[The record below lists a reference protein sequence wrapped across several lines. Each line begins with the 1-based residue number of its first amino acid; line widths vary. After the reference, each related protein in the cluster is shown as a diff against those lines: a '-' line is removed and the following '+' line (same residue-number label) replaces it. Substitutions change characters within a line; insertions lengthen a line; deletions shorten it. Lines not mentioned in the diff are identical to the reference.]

1 MAIQLATD
9 FKPYVDEIFTRES
22 KLSLLTNNDFNFDG
36 AKTVKIYKV
45 KTVATT
51 DYDRAGMGTGKTGS
65 RYGEIKGIDTDIE
78 EFTLSKDRSFTFAID
93 KLDEDETKQ
102 AVAGATA
109 LARQLREVVVP
120 EIDSYVYGKIVA
132 GAGTTAAA
140 AALTADNIFDK
151 ILTANNTL
159 DDADVPET
167 KRVLVVTP
175 TTYYLMK
182 RSKDIVMET
191 ETGQDMRLKGVIAN
205 LDGCAVVK
213 VPAARLPENFGFMV
227 VHPSATVAPVKLAD
241 YRIHKDPPG
250 ISGSLVEGRFYFDAF
265 VLDNKKKAIYYQP
278 LPASE

>member
-1 MAIQLATD
+1 MTIQLATD

-51 DYDRAGMGTGKTGS
+51 DYDRAGTGTGRTGS

-120 EIDSYVYGKIVA
+120 EIDSYVYSKIVA